1 MNVLILAAGGE
12 PADPHAPDPYPIWL
26 SEMEDGLVLERQ
38 VRALAFDKAARFVF
52 CFRRADVERYHLR
65 DIVSLMSP
73 DCGVVEIRRD
83 TRGAACTA
91 MLAIGKMDLEAE
103 LVVVSATDHI
113 DVDYKAVVAGFR
125 KKGAD
130 AGVMTFESLH
140 PRYSYVRVDAEG
152 WVSEAAEKRPI
163 SRTANA
169 GFFWFRRAGDFFE
182 ALQQM
187 ILKDAQVQDR
197 FFISPALN
205 ELILEQKKIATF
217 PLAANQYHPLKALS
231 QVEAYEQ
238 AVEARR
244 A

>member
-1 MNVLILAAGGE
+1 MNVLILAAGE
-12 PADPHAPDPYPIWL
+12 PVDPNAADPYPIWL
-26 SEMEDGLVLERQ
+26 SEMDDGLVLERQ
-38 VRALAFDKAARFVF
+38 VKALSFDRKARFVF
-52 CFRRADVERYHLR
+52 CFRRSDVERYHLK
-65 DIVSLMSP
+65 DIAGLMAP
-73 DCGVVEIRRD
+73 DCSVVEIRRD

-91 MLAIGKMDLEAE
+91 MLAVGQMDLEDE
-103 LVVVSATDHI
+103 LIVASATDHI
-113 DVDYKAVVAGFR
+113 EVDYAAVIQGFR
-125 KKGAD
+125 AKGAD

-140 PRYSYVRVDAEG
+140 PRYSFVRIDAEG
-152 WVSEAAEKRPI
+152 WVTEAAEKRPI

-169 GFFWFRRAGDFFE
+169 GFFWFRRAGDFFD

-205 ELILEQKKIATF
+205 EFILDQKKIATF
-217 PLAANQYHPLKALS
+217 ALAANQYHPLKALA

-238 AVEARR
+238 ALEARR

>member
-1 MNVLILAAGGE
+1 MNVLILAAGE
-12 PADPHAPDPYPIWL
+12 PIDPNAADPYPIWL

-38 VRALAFDKAARFVF
+38 VRALSFEARARFVF
-52 CFRRADVERYHLR
+52 CFRRSDVERYHLK
-65 DIVSLMSP
+65 DIVAQMAP
-73 DCGVVEIRRD
+73 DGAVVEIRRE

-91 MLAIGKMDLEAE
+91 MLAIGCIDPEDE
-103 LVVVSATDHI
+103 LVVASATDHI
-113 DVDYKAVVAGFR
+113 DVDYAQVVDSFR
-125 KKGAD
+125 RRGAD

-140 PRYSYVRVDAEG
+140 PRYSYVRTDAEG
-152 WVSEAAEKRPI
+152 WVTEAAEKRPI

-169 GFFWFRRAGDFFE
+169 GFFWFRRAGDFFD

-205 ELILEQKKIATF
+205 EFILEQKKIATF
-217 PLAANQYHPLKALS
+217 ALGANQYHPLKAMS
-231 QVEAYEQ
+231 QVEAYEH
-238 AVEARR
+238 ALEARR

>member
-1 MNVLILAAGGE
+1 MNVLILAAGE
-12 PADPHAPDPYPIWL
+12 PVDPNAADPYPIWL

-38 VRALAFDKAARFVF
+38 VRQLSFAPTARFVF
-52 CFRRADVERYHLR
+52 CFRKSDVERYHLK
-65 DIVSLMSP
+65 DIVAQMAP
-73 DCGVVEIRRD
+73 EGAVVEIRRE

-91 MLAIGKMDLEAE
+91 MLAIGRIAPDDE
-103 LVVVSATDHI
+103 LIVASATDHI
-113 DVDYKAVVAGFR
+113 EVDYARVIEAFR
-125 KKGAD
+125 GRGAD

-140 PRYSYVRVDAEG
+140 PRYSFVRTDADG
-152 WVSEAAEKRPI
+152 WVTEAAEKRPI

-169 GFFWFRRAGDFFE
+169 GFFWFRRAGDFFA

-205 ELILEQKKIATF
+205 ELILEQKKIATGA
-217 PLAANQYHPLKALS
+217 LAANQYHPRKAVA
-231 QVEAYEQ
+231 QFEAYEQ
-238 AVEARR
+238 ELEARR

>member
-1 MNVLILAAGGE
+1 MNVLILAAGE
-12 PADPHAPDPYPIWL
+12 PDPNALEPYPIWL
-26 SEMEDGLVLERQ
+26 SEMDDGLVLERQ
-38 VRALAFDKAARFVF
+38 VKALGFDPKARFIF
-52 CFRRADVERYHLR
+52 CFRRADVERHHLK
-65 DIVSLMSP
+65 DIAGLMAP
-73 DCGVVEIRRD
+73 GAAVIEIRRE

-91 MLAIGKMDLEAE
+91 MLAVGHMDLEDE
-103 LVVVSATDHI
+103 LIVASATDHI
-113 DVDYKAVVAGFR
+113 EVDYAAAIASFR
-125 KKGAD
+125 AKGAD

-140 PRYSYVRVDAEG
+140 PRYAYVRVDAEG
-152 WVSEAAEKRPI
+152 FVTEAAEKRPI
-163 SRTANA
+163 SRKANA
-169 GFFWFRRAGDFFE
+169 GFFWFKRAGDFVD

-217 PLAANQYHPLKALS
+217 PLAANQYHPLKAVS

-238 AVEARR
+238 ALEARR

>member
-1 MNVLILAAGGE
+1 
-12 PADPHAPDPYPIWL
+12 
-26 SEMEDGLVLERQ
+26 
-38 VRALAFDKAARFVF
+38 
-52 CFRRADVERYHLR
+52 
-65 DIVSLMSP
+65 
-73 DCGVVEIRRD
+73 
-83 TRGAACTA
+83 
-91 MLAIGKMDLEAE
+91 MLAIGRMDLDAE
-103 LVVVSATDHI
+103 LIVVSATDHI
-113 DVDYKAVVAGFR
+113 EVDYAQVIAGFR
-125 KKGAD
+125 AKGAD

-140 PRYSYVRVDAEG
+140 PRYSFVRLDAEG

-187 ILKDAQVQDR
+187 ILKDAQVHER
-197 FFISPALN
+197 FFISPALK
-205 ELILEQKKIATF
+205 ELILEQKRIVTF

-238 AVEARR
+238 ALEARR

>member
-12 PADPHAPDPYPIWL
+12 AVEADSYPIWL

-38 VRALAFDKAARFVF
+38 VRALGFDPAARFVF
-52 CFRRADVERYHLR
+52 CFRRSDVERYHLK
-65 DIVSLMSP
+65 DIAGLMAPGCS
-73 DCGVVEIRRD
+73 VVEIRRE

-91 MLAIGKMDLEAE
+91 MLAIGQMALEDE
-103 LVVVSATDHI
+103 LIVASATDHI
-113 DVDYKAVVAGFR
+113 EVDYAAVIAGFR
-125 KKGAD
+125 ARGAD

-140 PRYSYVRVDAEG
+140 PRYAYMRTDAAG
-152 WVSEAAEKRPI
+152 WVAEAAEKRPI
-163 SRTANA
+163 SRTASA
-169 GFFWFRRAGDFFE
+169 GFFWFRRAADFFE

-205 ELILEQKKIATF
+205 ELILEQKRIATF
-217 PLAANQYHPLKALS
+217 ALAANQYHPLKAPS
-231 QVEAYEQ
+231 QVEAYEH
-238 AVEARR
+238 ALEARR

>member
-12 PADPHAPDPYPIWL
+12 PVDPNAPDPYPIWL

-38 VRALAFDKAARFVF
+38 VKALSFDRKARFVF
-52 CFRRADVERYHLR
+52 CFRRSDIERYHLK
-65 DIVSLMSP
+65 DIVSLMAP
-73 DCGVVEIRRD
+73 DCAVIEIRRD
-83 TRGAACTA
+83 TKGAACTA

-103 LVVVSATDHI
+103 LIVVSATDHI
-113 DVDYKAVVAGFR
+113 DVDYASVIAGFR
-125 KKGAD
+125 AKGAD

-140 PRYSYVRVDAEG
+140 PRYSYVRTDADG
-152 WVSEAAEKRPI
+152 FVTEAAEKRPI
-163 SRTANA
+163 SRAANA

-238 AVEARR
+238 ALEARR

>member
-1 MNVLILAAGGE
+1 MNILILAAGE
-12 PADPHAPDPYPIWL
+12 AVDPNAADPYPLWL
-26 SEMEDGLVLERQ
+26 SEMEGGLVLERQ
-38 VRALAFDKAARFVF
+38 VRALGFDRKARFVF
-52 CFRRADVERYHLR
+52 CFRRDDVERYHLK
-65 DIVSLMSP
+65 DIVGLMAP
-73 DCGVVEIRRD
+73 GCAVVEIRRD

-91 MLAIGKMDLEAE
+91 MLAVGQMDLDAE
-103 LVVVSATDHI
+103 LIVASATDHI
-113 DVDYKAVVAGFR
+113 EVDYAQVTAGFR
-125 KKGAD
+125 AKGAD

-140 PRYSYVRVDAEG
+140 PRYSFVRTDADG
-152 WVSEAAEKRPI
+152 WVTEAAEKRPI

-169 GFFWFRRAGDFFE
+169 GFFWFRRAGDFFD

-205 ELILEQKKIATF
+205 EFILEQKKIATF
-217 PLAANQYHPLKALS
+217 PLAANQYHPLKAVS

-238 AVEARR
+238 ALR

>member
-1 MNVLILAAGGE
+1 MNILILAAGE
-12 PADPHAPDPYPIWL
+12 PVDPNAADPYPIWL

-38 VRALAFDKAARFVF
+38 ARALGFDRKARFVF
-52 CFRRADVERYHLR
+52 CFRKADVERYHLK
-65 DIVSLMSP
+65 DIVEQMAP
-73 DCGVVEIRRD
+73 GCAVVEIRRD

-91 MLAIGKMDLEAE
+91 MLAVGKMDLEGE
-103 LVVVSATDHI
+103 LIVASATDHI
-113 DVDYKAVVAGFR
+113 DVDYARVIAGFR
-125 KKGAD
+125 SRGAD

-152 WVSEAAEKRPI
+152 WVTEAAEKRPI

-217 PLAANQYHPLKALS
+217 PLAANQYHPLKAIS

-238 AVEARR
+238 ALEARR

>member
-1 MNVLILAAGGE
+1 MNILILAAGE
-12 PADPHAPDPYPIWL
+12 AVDPNAADPYPLWL
-26 SEMEDGLVLERQ
+26 SEMEGGLVLERQ
-38 VRALAFDKAARFVF
+38 VRALGFDRKARFVF
-52 CFRRADVERYHLR
+52 CFRRDDVERYHLK
-65 DIVSLMSP
+65 DIVGLMAP
-73 DCGVVEIRRD
+73 GCAVVEIRRD

-91 MLAIGKMDLEAE
+91 MLAVGQMDLDAE
-103 LVVVSATDHI
+103 LIVASATDHI
-113 DVDYKAVVAGFR
+113 EVDYAQVIAGFR
-125 KKGAD
+125 AKGAD

-140 PRYSYVRVDAEG
+140 PRYSFVRTDADG
-152 WVSEAAEKRPI
+152 WVTEAAEKRPI

-169 GFFWFRRAGDFFE
+169 GFFWFRRAGDFFD

-205 ELILEQKKIATF
+205 EFILEQKKIATF
-217 PLAANQYHPLKALS
+217 PLAANQYHPLKAVS

-238 AVEARR
+238 ALR

>member
-1 MNVLILAAGGE
+1 MNVLILAAGE
-12 PADPHAPDPYPIWL
+12 PVDPNAAEPYPIWL
-26 SEMEDGLVLERQ
+26 SEVEGGLVLERQ
-38 VRALAFDKAARFVF
+38 VRALGFAKAARFVF
-52 CFRRADVERYHLR
+52 CFRRTDVERYHLK
-65 DIVSLMSP
+65 DIVGQMAP
-73 DCGVVEIRRD
+73 GCAVVEIRRD

-91 MLAIGKMDLEAE
+91 MLAIGQMDLEAE

-113 DVDYKAVVAGFR
+113 DVDYARVIAGFR
-125 KKGAD
+125 GRGAD

-140 PRYSYVRVDAEG
+140 PRYSYVRTDAEG
-152 WVSEAAEKRPI
+152 WVTEAAEKRPI
-163 SRTANA
+163 SRTASA
-169 GFFWFRRAGDFFE
+169 GFFWFRRAGAFFE

-205 ELILEQKKIATF
+205 EFILEQKKIATF
-217 PLAANQYHPLKALS
+217 PLAANQYHPLKATA

-238 AVEARR
+238 ALEARR

>member
-1 MNVLILAAGGE
+1 MNVLILAAGE
-12 PADPHAPDPYPIWL
+12 PVDPSAADPYPIWL

-38 VRALAFDKAARFVF
+38 VRALGIGKAPHFVF
-52 CFRRADVERYHLR
+52 CFRRADVERYHLK
-65 DIVSLMSP
+65 DIVAQMAP
-73 DCGVVEIRRD
+73 GCAVVEIRRE

-91 MLAIGKMDLEAE
+91 MLAIGQMDLEAE
-103 LVVVSATDHI
+103 LVVASATDHI
-113 DVDYKAVVAGFR
+113 DVDYARVIAGFR
-125 KKGAD
+125 AKGAD

-140 PRYSYVRVDAEG
+140 PRYSYVRTDAEG
-152 WVSEAAEKRPI
+152 WVTEAAEKRPI

-169 GFFWFRRAGDFFE
+169 GFFWFRRAGDFFD

-205 ELILEQKKIATF
+205 EFILEQKKIATF
-217 PLAANQYHPLKALS
+217 ALAAQQYHPLKAAS
-231 QVEAYEQ
+231 QVEAYEH
-238 AVEARR
+238 ALEARR

>member
-1 MNVLILAAGGE
+1 MNVLILAAGE
-12 PADPHAPDPYPIWL
+12 PVDPNAADPYPIWL
-26 SEMEDGLVLERQ
+26 SEMDDGLVLERQ
-38 VRALAFDKAARFVF
+38 VKALSFDAKARFVF
-52 CFRRADVERYHLR
+52 CFRRSDVERYHLN
-65 DIVSLMSP
+65 DIVGLMAPGCS
-73 DCGVVEIRRD
+73 VVEIRRD

-91 MLAIGKMDLEAE
+91 MLAIGQMDLESE
-103 LVVVSATDHI
+103 LVVASATDHI
-113 DVDYKAVVAGFR
+113 DVDFAEVIEGFR
-125 KKGAD
+125 KRGAD

-140 PRYSYVRVDAEG
+140 PRYSYVRTDADG
-152 WVSEAAEKRPI
+152 WVTEAAEKRPI

-187 ILKDAQVQDR
+187 ILKDAVVQDR

-205 ELILEQKKIATF
+205 EFILEQKRIATF
-217 PLAANQYHPLKALS
+217 PLAANQYHPLKAVA

-238 AVEARR
+238 ALEARR

>member
-1 MNVLILAAGGE
+1 MNG
-12 PADPHAPDPYPIWL
+12 
-26 SEMEDGLVLERQ
+26 
-38 VRALAFDKAARFVF
+38 RAMIA
-52 CFRRADVERYHLR
+52 
-65 DIVSLMSP
+65 
-73 DCGVVEIRRD
+73 
-83 TRGAACTA
+83 A
-91 MLAIGKMDLEAE
+91 MLAIGRIAPDDE
-103 LVVVSATDHI
+103 LIVASATDHI
-113 DVDYKAVVAGFR
+113 EVDYARVIEAFR
-125 KKGAD
+125 GRGAD

-140 PRYSYVRVDAEG
+140 PRYSFVRTDADG
-152 WVSEAAEKRPI
+152 WVTEAAEKRPI

-169 GFFWFRRAGDFFE
+169 GFFWFRRAGDFFA

-217 PLAANQYHPLKALS
+217 ALAANQYHPLKAVA

-238 AVEARR
+238 ALEARR

>member
-1 MNVLILAAGGE
+1 MNVLILAAGE
-12 PADPHAPDPYPIWL
+12 PVAPDAADPYPIWL
-26 SEMEDGLVLERQ
+26 SEMDDGLVLERQ
-38 VRALAFDKAARFVF
+38 VRALRFARDARFVF
-52 CFRRADVERYHLR
+52 CFRRADVERYHLK
-65 DIVSLMSP
+65 DIASLMAPGCS
-73 DCGVVEIRRD
+73 VVEIRRE

-91 MLAIGKMDLEAE
+91 MLAIGRVDLEDE
-103 LVVVSATDHI
+103 LIVVSATDHI
-113 DVDYKAVVAGFR
+113 DVDYARVIEGFR
-125 KKGAD
+125 GKGAD

-140 PRYSYVRVDAEG
+140 PRYSFVRLDTDG
-152 WVSEAAEKRPI
+152 WVTEAAEKRPI

-169 GFFWFRRAGDFFE
+169 GFFWFRRAGDFFD

-187 ILKDAQVQDR
+187 ILKDAQVQER

-205 ELILEQKKIATF
+205 ELILEQKRIATF

-238 AVEARR
+238 ALEARR

>member
-1 MNVLILAAGGE
+1 
-12 PADPHAPDPYPIWL
+12 
-26 SEMEDGLVLERQ
+26 MEDGLVLERQ
-38 VRALAFDKAARFVF
+38 VRALSFDRQARFVF
-52 CFRRADVERYHLR
+52 CFRRSDVERYHLK
-65 DIVSLMSP
+65 DIVAQMAP
-73 DCGVVEIRRD
+73 GCAVVEIRRE

-91 MLAIGKMDLEAE
+91 MLAIGKMDLAAE
-103 LVVVSATDHI
+103 LIVVSATDHI
-113 DVDYKAVVAGFR
+113 DVDYAAVIAGFR
-125 KKGAD
+125 ERGAD

-140 PRYSYVRVDAEG
+140 PRYSYVRTDAQG
-152 WVSEAAEKRPI
+152 WVTEAAEKRPI

-169 GFFWFRRAGDFFE
+169 GCFWFKRAGDFFE

-197 FFISPALN
+197 FFLSPALN
-205 ELILEQKKIATF
+205 ELILEQKRIATF

-238 AVEARR
+238 ALEARR